1 MRSALAVLCVLLAM
15 ASADAAPRRA
25 GANHHLGDDSF
36 VAAFGRA
43 PTVADGEKLRMHV
56 HLRYVH
62 DLLAARSATSP
73 GLSARRTELLGYL
86 ADYLAAGITPVND
99 YVPYRNPVFI
109 DRAGR
114 ICAVGYLIERSV
126 GRSVAEGIAA
136 THRLD
141 YLEDIAATMP
151 EVARWIATSGFTLDE
166 LASIQPGYPGPD
178 VQHQTGWLVAREDNE
193 FQAPLGEPLPADG
206 VYADED
212 TGMTGTFRGGQ
223 MIGVWTRTVDGI
235 TVGKG
240 TFTRGSGTWT
250 SFHANGRKLAE
261 GPYRNSH
268 ANGIW
273 RIYHPSG
280 RLAATGA
287 MRAGRRD
294 GSWTLFYDNP
304 ASTVVSRGSFSAG
317 QTDGGWKHYD
327 ERGTLVATSSG
338 GAWGGLSLD
347 IEPGRDGVR
356 REVHTGFPADNW
368 RLDGFYLGKDRLY
381 VSHDGAMFDGDS
393 RKLTVDGDVWTA
405 QACKWSAKRRE
416 AARIGDA
423 TTLDAMLRKDREK
436 DDCTGAIT
444 TLPAARAKRYLT
456 MLASRKTMHAPV
468 PAFDL
473 RAAEPAAEE
482 AEPAPAVDGD
492 GETPIL
498 EDNAD
503 DFAAYLVDGI
513 RWYVEWPHVDDTFRV
528 VYAGMPGYGRRAL

>member
-1 MRSALAVLCVLLAM
+1 MRSVLAVLCVLLAM

-151 EVARWIATSGFTLDE
+151 EVSRWIATSGFTLDE

-235 TVGKG
+235 TIGKG

-268 ANGIW
+268 ANGVW

-280 RLAATGA
+280 RLAATGP

-405 QACKWSAKRRE
+405 QACKWSAKRR
-416 AARIGDA
+416 
-423 TTLDAMLRKDREK
+423 
-436 DDCTGAIT
+436 
-444 TLPAARAKRYLT
+444 
-456 MLASRKTMHAPV
+456 
-468 PAFDL
+468 
-473 RAAEPAAEE
+473 
-482 AEPAPAVDGD
+482 
-492 GETPIL
+492 
-498 EDNAD
+498 
-503 DFAAYLVDGI
+503 
-513 RWYVEWPHVDDTFRV
+513 
-528 VYAGMPGYGRRAL
+528 